1 MKNTRFTAV
10 ALVLAAPLTLSAPA
24 ALAGA
29 PERFEDR
36 ARVREVDPQYERVNV
51 PRKECYTEYEPEVR
65 RHGRSGNGLAG
76 PIIGG
81 VTGGLLGST
90 VGKGSGRVAAAAV
103 GAAVGAIV
111 GDRIADRGRGHD
123 EYVERGVRRC
133 RMVDEWETRISG
145 YRVVY
150 EYDGHTYT
158 TIMPYDPGRT
168 LAVNVIVEPVLEPRG
183 REGVRHIDDERWE
196 H

>member
-1 MKNTRFTAV
+1 MKKTLTA
-10 ALVLAAPLTLSAPA
+10 AAAAFSLASPLAI
-24 ALAGA
+24 AGGSGG
-29 PERFEDR
+29 FEDY
-36 ARVREVDPQYERVNV
+36 ARVREVDPQYERVNM

-65 RHGRSGNGLAG
+65 RRGRSGSLAG

-111 GDRIADRGRGHD
+111 GDRVAERGRGYE
-123 EYVERGVRRC
+123 EYTEREVRRC
-133 RMVDEWETRISG
+133 RMVDNWESRIAG

-150 EYDGHTYT
+150 EYAGRTYT
-158 TIMPYDPGRT
+158 DILPYDPGRK
-168 LAVNVIVEPVLEPRG
+168 LAVNVHVEPALHDRDRG
-183 REGVRHIDDERWE
+183 GGRHIDDEYWE
-196 H
+196 R

>member
-1 MKNTRFTAV
+1 MKKTLFAV
-10 ALVLAAPLTLSAPA
+10 AATCTLVSPL
-24 ALAGA
+24 ALAGG
-29 PERFEDR
+29 PDRFEDH

-51 PRKECYTEYEPEVR
+51 PRKECYSEYEPEVR
-65 RHGRSGNGLAG
+65 RHGRAGNGLVG

-111 GDRIADRGRGHD
+111 GDRISERGRGYE
-123 EYVERGVRRC
+123 EYSEREVRRC
-133 RMVDEWETRISG
+133 RMVDNWESRISG

-150 EYDGHTYT
+150 EYAGRTYT
-158 TIMPYDPGRT
+158 TIMPYDPGRK
-168 LAVNVIVEPVLEPRG
+168 LAVNVVVEPVMHEDD
-183 REGVRHIDDERWE
+183 REGIRHIDDERWE
-196 H
+196 R

>member
-1 MKNTRFTAV
+1 MNKTLF
-10 ALVLAAPLTLSAPA
+10 AAAA
-24 ALAGA
+24 ALALA
-29 PERFEDR
+29 PSLALAGGPDRFEDT

-51 PRKECYTEYEPEVR
+51 PRRECYTEYEPEVR
-65 RHGRSGNGLAG
+65 RQGRSGNGLVG

-90 VGKGSGRVAAAAV
+90 IGKGSGRVAAAAV

-111 GDRIADRGRGHD
+111 GDRVADRGRGY
-123 EYVERGVRRC
+123 EEIGERAVRRC
-133 RMVDEWETRISG
+133 ELVDNWETRIAG

-150 EYDGHTYT
+150 EYAGRTYT
-158 TIMPYDPGRT
+158 TVLPYDPGRK
-168 LAVNVIVEPVLEPRG
+168 LAVNVHVDPVIEEHDRG
-183 REGVRHIDDERWE
+183 GVRHADHERWE